1 MAKFDR
7 IAIAVTVGGEPGVL
21 VTEGDQVSLVR
32 FANGREQYYS
42 NERIK
47 REKRIRS

>member
-7 IAIAVTVGGEPGVL
+7 REVPVTVGGDRGYL
-21 VTEGDQVSLVR
+21 VVEGEQVSLIR
-32 FANGREQYYS
+32 FVDGREQYYN

-47 REKRIRS
+47 REKGIRT